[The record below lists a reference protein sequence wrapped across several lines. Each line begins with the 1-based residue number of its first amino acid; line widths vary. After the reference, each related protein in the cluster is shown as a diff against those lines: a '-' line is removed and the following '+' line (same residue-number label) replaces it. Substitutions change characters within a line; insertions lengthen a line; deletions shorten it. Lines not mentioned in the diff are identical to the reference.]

1 MMPFACRAAMV
12 LLCLAPFVRATEPVM
27 EPFTEPVDVAF
38 VADVDGSTERYVE
51 LLPPVFDPEATHDLL
66 VALHGHGSDRWQFV
80 RDGRDECRGTRE
92 AAARQGAILVSPDYR
107 APTSWMGPKAEA
119 DLVQILAAVRQR
131 HRIGR
136 VIVCGGSMGGTG
148 ALTFAALHPDL
159 VDGVCALNG
168 TANLVEYGRFL
179 DAIAASFG
187 GTKDE
192 VPEEYRKRSAE
203 FAPGALAMPV
213 AFTTGGRDDVV
224 PPQSVH
230 RLHEALHALG
240 RDVLLLHRPEGG
252 HDTNLA
258 DTAAALDFVFARA
271 RR

>member
-1 MMPFACRAAMV
+1 MMPFACRAAMA
-12 LLCLAPFVRATEPVM
+12 LLCLASFTRAA
-27 EPFTEPVDVAF
+27 EPVDVAF
-38 VADVDGSTERYVE
+38 VADCDGSTEHYVE
-51 LLPPVFDPEATHDLL
+51 LLPPGFDPEAPHDLL
-66 VALHGHGSDRWQFV
+66 VALHGHGSDRWQFI
-80 RDGRDECRGTRE
+80 RDARDECRGTRE
-92 AAARQGAILVSPDYR
+92 AAARHGAILVSPDYR

-119 DLVQILAAVRQR
+119 DLVQIVGSLRNR

-159 VDGVCALNG
+159 VDGACSLNG

-192 VPEEYRKRSAE
+192 VPEEYRRRSAE
-203 FAPGALAMPV
+203 LHADRLAMPV

-224 PPQSVH
+224 PPESVH
-230 RLHEALHALG
+230 RLHAALLALG
-240 RDVLLLHRPEGG
+240 RPVLLLHRPDGG
-252 HDTNLA
+252 HDTPLA
-258 DTAAALDFVFARA
+258 DTAAALDFVFEKV